1 MEVDGVRYAVSAAAP
16 DGLRTARRL
25 RYFGH
30 FPVADIQAELP
41 GDLHVAVRAWSP
53 FIPGD
58 AAASNTPAAGFDVWL
73 RNEGIATRRG
83 WLQFASPGGPEAQP
97 AAAAWSRGDAL
108 GATAAAWRDGRE
120 FGYVV
125 AALGNPAAVV
135 VEADVP
141 TIGVPFDLP
150 PGGTA
155 RLRFVLAWCYPHFTT
170 SDSHPRTHRYAR
182 SFADA
187 GEAAAYLAA
196 HWDGLLR
203 RILKWQSAVYASAE
217 PPWLQDWLINSL
229 YALPK
234 NTFWLDDERTD
245 GWYGPT
251 GLYTHSESHTG
262 CPITET
268 IVCRFH
274 GHFPALFFFPEL
286 ERTTLAAFRH
296 YQLGSGEIP
305 FAFGSGTGVDTPIY
319 HRQHPINS
327 TEYVLMVQRYFART
341 ADLEFARE
349 FLPSVRSALAYADL
363 LDTDR
368 DGLVNDHPHNLPGGF
383 FPANQ
388 FYDCWPWHGTSA
400 YVAGIGLAALA
411 AGVALGEA
419 CGDTAF
425 AAACHARLARG
436 LEAYQEKLWSGTY
449 YRLYTDPEAG
459 DISDAVL
466 CNQLVAEW
474 CARLAGLGT
483 LLPPDHVASAIATIE
498 RLNVAATG
506 AGAINSMLPSGERDA
521 SGGGDHAA
529 NIFVGEVAAAACT
542 WMYAG
547 RRDAGEAVGERLYQ
561 SLTRHRSIW
570 DAHCLL
576 RAEDGS
582 PMWGREYY
590 SNAIAWAIPMARA
603 GQDVAACVRL
613 DGLVG
618 RVLAAAR

>member
-203 RILKWQSAVYASAE
+203 RIRMRS
-217 PPWLQDWLINSL
+217 PG
-229 YALPK
+229 
-234 NTFWLDDERTD
+234 R
-245 GWYGPT
+245 
-251 GLYTHSESHTG
+251 
-262 CPITET
+262 
-268 IVCRFH
+268 
-274 GHFPALFFFPEL
+274 
-286 ERTTLAAFRH
+286 
-296 YQLGSGEIP
+296 LGRSG
-305 FAFGSGTGVDTPIY
+305 
-319 HRQHPINS
+319 
-327 TEYVLMVQRYFART
+327 
-341 ADLEFARE
+341 
-349 FLPSVRSALAYADL
+349 
-363 LDTDR
+363 
-368 DGLVNDHPHNLPGGF
+368 
-383 FPANQ
+383 
-388 FYDCWPWHGTSA
+388 
-400 YVAGIGLAALA
+400 
-411 AGVALGEA
+411 
-419 CGDTAF
+419 
-425 AAACHARLARG
+425 
-436 LEAYQEKLWSGTY
+436 
-449 YRLYTDPEAG
+449 
-459 DISDAVL
+459 
-466 CNQLVAEW
+466 
-474 CARLAGLGT
+474 
-483 LLPPDHVASAIATIE
+483 
-498 RLNVAATG
+498 
-506 AGAINSMLPSGERDA
+506 
-521 SGGGDHAA
+521 
-529 NIFVGEVAAAACT
+529 
-542 WMYAG
+542 AG
-547 RRDAGEAVGERLYQ
+547 RRP
-561 SLTRHRSIW
+561 
-570 DAHCLL
+570 L
-576 RAEDGS
+576 RPDGL
-582 PMWGREYY
+582 
-590 SNAIAWAIPMARA
+590 ARA
-603 GQDVAACVRL
+603 GVPCTHRPWRRRTRGAGDPGTPVAPSSARFREPVFPPTLIPAVAYASSASPWNQPTRPSL
-613 DGLVG
+613 RAYRIPGYSAVGGLVSG
-618 RVLAAAR
+618 RVRRFPDRLSVVVEFRVLVEQAGRHGKGLRPGGPGARGGGGWGVSG